1 MAALNP
7 ENTPEQTPEPVQA
20 PEPIT
25 DEKKREKLNI
35 AMGNLSKEEMIYLIN
50 LLDMQPL
57 PQEKKKHFFYSV
69 NKVLV
74 LIKNGK
80 FPIIERD
87 EKGKIKTDKKGKKKI
102 TLLKNYKGITLRERN
117 MIRNNIANLFL
128 DTADKDFQNPFY
140 YTYNADGKKTVSLLM
155 TNKSQIIK
163 RIMYTVTDQKR
174 LQMIILHNFRNLVEP
189 FRGFHFDR
197 SNKRGGKRKT
207 KKGARKKRK
216 KKTKKRKK

>member
-35 AMGNLSKEEMIYLIN
+35 AMGNLSKKEMIYLIN

-57 PQEKKKHFFYSV
+57 PQEKKKKFFYSV

-80 FPIIERD
+80 FPIIE
-87 EKGKIKTDKKGKKKI
+87 TDKKGKKKI
-102 TLLKNYKGITLRERN
+102 TLLKNYQGITLRERI

-128 DTADKDFQNPFY
+128 DTADPEFRNPFY
-140 YTYNADGKKTVSLLM
+140 YNYTDGKKTRSLLM
-155 TNKSQIIK
+155 TDKGQIIN
-163 RIMYTVTDQKR
+163 RIGHTVNDQKR
-174 LQMIILHNFRNLVEP
+174 LQMIILHNFRNLIEP
-189 FRGFHFDR
+189 FRGFRFPPR
-197 SNKRGGKRKT
+197 RT
-207 KKGARKKRK
+207 KKNGGRKRRRKQK
-216 KKTKKRKK
+216 KKTKKRRRRRTKRRRRR

>member
-80 FPIIERD
+80 FPIIE
-87 EKGKIKTDKKGKKKI
+87 TDKKGKKKTI
-102 TLLKNYKGITLRERN
+102 LLKNYKGITLRERI

-128 DTADKDFQNPFY
+128 DTADPDFRNPFY
-140 YTYNADGKKTVSLLM
+140 YTYNDDGKKTSSLLM

-163 RIMYTVTDQKR
+163 RIMYIVTDQKR
-174 LQMIILHNFRNLVEP
+174 LQMLILHNFRNLIEP

>member
-7 ENTPEQTPEPVQA
+7 ENTPEQTPEPVQS

-25 DEKKREKLNI
+25 NEKKREKLNI

-50 LLDMQPL
+50 LLDMQAFPH
-57 PQEKKKHFFYSV
+57 EKKKHFFYSV

-80 FPIIERD
+80 FPIIE
-87 EKGKIKTDKKGKKKI
+87 TDKKGKKKTI
-102 TLLKNYKGITLRERN
+102 LLKNYKGITLRERI

-128 DTADKDFQNPFY
+128 DTADPDFRNPFY
-140 YTYNADGKKTVSLLM
+140 YNYTDGKKTLSLLM
-155 TNKSQIIK
+155 TNKSQIIS
-163 RIMYTVTDQKR
+163 RIMHIVTDQKR
-174 LQMIILHNFRNLVEP
+174 LQMIILHNFRNLIEP

>member
-80 FPIIERD
+80 FPIIE
-87 EKGKIKTDKKGKKKI
+87 TNKKGKKKMI
-102 TLLKNYKGITLRERN
+102 LLKNYKGITLRERI
-117 MIRNNIANLFL
+117 MIRNNIAKLFL
-128 DTADKDFQNPFY
+128 DTADPDFRNPFY

-155 TNKSQIIK
+155 TNKSQIIS
-163 RIMYTVTDQKR
+163 RIMHTVVDQKR
-174 LQMIILHNFRNLVEP
+174 LQMIILHNFRNLIEP

-197 SNKRGGKRKT
+197 SNKTHKRGGR
-207 KKGARKKRK
+207 RKRK
-216 KKTKKRKK
+216 KKTKKRRKTKRKRKK

>member
-1 MAALNP
+1 M
-7 ENTPEQTPEPVQA
+7 QA
-20 PEPIT
+20 VPH
-25 DEKKREKLNI
+25 
-35 AMGNLSKEEMIYLIN
+35 
-50 LLDMQPL
+50 
-57 PQEKKKHFFYSV
+57 EKKKHFFYSV

-80 FPIIERD
+80 FPIIE
-87 EKGKIKTDKKGKKKI
+87 TDKKGKKKTI
-102 TLLKNYKGITLRERN
+102 LLKNYKGITLRERI
-117 MIRNNIANLFL
+117 MIRNNIAKLFL
-128 DTADKDFQNPFY
+128 DTADPDFRNPFY

>member
-35 AMGNLSKEEMIYLIN
+35 AMGNLSKEEMLYLIN
-50 LLDMQPL
+50 LLDMQSL
-57 PQEKKKHFFYSV
+57 PQEKKKHFFYSL

-80 FPIIERD
+80 FPIIE
-87 EKGKIKTDKKGKKKI
+87 TDKKGKKKI
-102 TLLKNYKGITLRERN
+102 TLLKNYKGITLRERI

-128 DTADKDFQNPFY
+128 DTADPDFRNPFY
-140 YTYNADGKKTVSLLM
+140 YTYNADGKKTSSLLM
-155 TNKSQIIK
+155 TNKSQIIN
-163 RIMYTVTDQKR
+163 RIMHLVTNQER
-174 LQMIILHNFRNLVEP
+174 SQMIILHNFRNLIKP

>member
-7 ENTPEQTPEPVQA
+7 ENTPEQTPEPVQS

-25 DEKKREKLNI
+25 NEKKREKLNI

-50 LLDMQPL
+50 LLDMQAFPH
-57 PQEKKKHFFYSV
+57 EKKKHCFYSV

-80 FPIIERD
+80 FQIIE
-87 EKGKIKTDKKGKKKI
+87 TDKKGKKKTI
-102 TLLKNYKGITLRERN
+102 LLKNYKGITLRERI

-128 DTADKDFQNPFY
+128 DTADPDFRNPFY
-140 YTYNADGKKTVSLLM
+140 YTYNDDGKKTSSLLM

-174 LQMIILHNFRNLVEP
+174 LQMLILHNFRNLIEP
-189 FRGFHFDR
+189 FRGFHFNR
-197 SNKRGGKRKT
+197 SNKTGGKRKR
-207 KKGARKKRK
+207 RKQK
-216 KKTKKRKK
+216 KKTKKRRKTKKHRKRKK

>member
-20 PEPIT
+20 EEPIT

-80 FPIIERD
+80 FPIIE
-87 EKGKIKTDKKGKKKI
+87 TDKKGKKKTI
-102 TLLKNYKGITLRERN
+102 LLKNYKGITLRERI
-117 MIRNNIANLFL
+117 MIRNNIAKLFL
-128 DTADKDFQNPFY
+128 DTADPDFRNPFY

-174 LQMIILHNFRNLVEP
+174 LQMIILHNFRNLIEP

>member
-7 ENTPEQTPEPVQA
+7 ENTPEQTPEPVQT

-35 AMGNLSKEEMIYLIN
+35 AMGNLSKKEMIYLIN

-57 PQEKKKHFFYSV
+57 SQEKKKKFFYSV

-80 FPIIERD
+80 FPIIE
-87 EKGKIKTDKKGKKKI
+87 TDKKGKKKI
-102 TLLKNYKGITLRERN
+102 TLLKNYQGITLRERI

-128 DTADKDFQNPFY
+128 DTADKDFRNPFY
-140 YTYNADGKKTVSLLM
+140 YNYTDGKKTRSLLM
-155 TNKSQIIK
+155 TDKGQIIN
-163 RIMYTVTDQKR
+163 RIGHTVTDQKR
-174 LQMIILHNFRNLVEP
+174 LQMIILHNFRNLIEP
-189 FRGFHFDR
+189 FRGFRFPPR
-197 SNKRGGKRKT
+197 RT
-207 KKGARKKRK
+207 KKNGGRKRRRKQK
-216 KKTKKRKK
+216 KKTKKRRRRRTKRRRRR

>member
-35 AMGNLSKEEMIYLIN
+35 AMGNLSKKEMIYLIN

-57 PQEKKKHFFYSV
+57 PQEKKKQFFYAV

-80 FPIIERD
+80 F
-87 EKGKIKTDKKGKKKI
+87 KIKQTDEEGNEKT
-102 TLLKNYKGITLRERN
+102 TLLKNYKGGITRRERI

-128 DTADKDFQNPFY
+128 DTADPDFRNPFY
-140 YTYNADGKKTVSLLM
+140 YTYNADGKKTSSLLM

-174 LQMIILHNFRNLVEP
+174 LQMIILHNFRNLIEP

>member
-20 PEPIT
+20 EEPIT

-50 LLDMQPL
+50 LLDMQSL

-80 FPIIERD
+80 FPIIE
-87 EKGKIKTDKKGKKKI
+87 TDKKGKKKTI
-102 TLLKNYKGITLRERN
+102 LLKNYKGITLRERI
-117 MIRNNIANLFL
+117 MIRNNIAKLFL
-128 DTADKDFQNPFY
+128 DTADPDFRNPFY
-140 YTYNADGKKTVSLLM
+140 YTYNADGKKTSSLLM

-174 LQMIILHNFRNLVEP
+174 LQMIILHNFRNLIEP

>member
-7 ENTPEQTPEPVQA
+7 ENTPEQTPEPVQS

-25 DEKKREKLNI
+25 NEKKREKLNI

-50 LLDMQPL
+50 LLDMQAFPH
-57 PQEKKKHFFYSV
+57 EKKKHFFYSV

-80 FPIIERD
+80 FPIIE
-87 EKGKIKTDKKGKKKI
+87 TDKKGKKKTI
-102 TLLKNYKGITLRERN
+102 LLKNYKGITLRERI

-128 DTADKDFQNPFY
+128 DTADPDFRNPFY
-140 YTYNADGKKTVSLLM
+140 YNYTDGKKTLSLLM
-155 TNKSQIIK
+155 TNKSQIIS
-163 RIMYTVTDQKR
+163 RIMHIVTDQKR

>member
-20 PEPIT
+20 EEPIT

-80 FPIIERD
+80 FPIIE
-87 EKGKIKTDKKGKKKI
+87 TDKKGKKKKI
-102 TLLKNYKGITLRERN
+102 LLKNYKGITLRERI

-128 DTADKDFQNPFY
+128 DTADPDFRNPFY
-140 YTYNADGKKTVSLLM
+140 YTYNDDGKKTSSLLM

-163 RIMYTVTDQKR
+163 RIMYIVTDQKR
-174 LQMIILHNFRNLVEP
+174 LQMLILHNFRNLIEP

>member
-50 LLDMQPL
+50 LLDMQAVPH
-57 PQEKKKHFFYSV
+57 EKKKHFFYSV

-80 FPIIERD
+80 FPIIE
-87 EKGKIKTDKKGKKKI
+87 TNKKGKKKTI
-102 TLLKNYKGITLRERN
+102 LLKNYKGITLRERI

-128 DTADKDFQNPFY
+128 DTADPDFRNPFY
-140 YTYNADGKKTVSLLM
+140 YTYNADGKKTSSLLM

>member
-7 ENTPEQTPEPVQA
+7 ENTPEQTPEPVQS

-25 DEKKREKLNI
+25 NEKKREKLNI

-50 LLDMQPL
+50 LLDMQAL

-74 LIKNGK
+74 LIKNGR
-80 FPIIERD
+80 FPIIE
-87 EKGKIKTDKKGKKKI
+87 TNKKGKKKTI
-102 TLLKNYKGITLRERN
+102 LLKNYKGITLRERI

-128 DTADKDFQNPFY
+128 DTADPDFRNPFY
-140 YTYNADGKKTVSLLM
+140 YTYNADGKKTISLLM

>member
-25 DEKKREKLNI
+25 DEKKRERLNI

-57 PQEKKKHFFYSV
+57 PQEKKKNFFYSV

-80 FPIIERD
+80 FPIIE
-87 EKGKIKTDKKGKKKI
+87 TNKKGKKKTI
-102 TLLKNYKGITLRERN
+102 LLKNYKGITLRERI
-117 MIRNNIANLFL
+117 MIRNNIAKLFL
-128 DTADKDFQNPFY
+128 DTADPDFRNPFY
-140 YTYNADGKKTVSLLM
+140 YTYNADGKKTSSLLM

-174 LQMIILHNFRNLVEP
+174 LQMIILHNFRNLIEP

>member
-80 FPIIERD
+80 FPIIE
-87 EKGKIKTDKKGKKKI
+87 TDKKGKKKKI
-102 TLLKNYKGITLRERN
+102 LLKNYKGITLRERI

-128 DTADKDFQNPFY
+128 DTADPDFRNPFY
-140 YTYNADGKKTVSLLM
+140 YTYNDDGKKTSSLLM

-163 RIMYTVTDQKR
+163 RIMYIVTDQKR
-174 LQMIILHNFRNLVEP
+174 LQMLILHNFRNLIEP

>member
-35 AMGNLSKEEMIYLIN
+35 AMGNLSKKEMIYLIN

-57 PQEKKKHFFYSV
+57 SQEKKKKFFYSV

-80 FPIIERD
+80 FPIIE
-87 EKGKIKTDKKGKKKI
+87 TDKKGKKKI
-102 TLLKNYKGITLRERN
+102 TLLKNYQGITLRERI

-128 DTADKDFQNPFY
+128 DTADKDFRNPFY
-140 YTYNADGKKTVSLLM
+140 YNYTDGKKTRSLLM
-155 TNKSQIIK
+155 TDKGQIIN
-163 RIMYTVTDQKR
+163 RIGHTVNDQKR
-174 LQMIILHNFRNLVEP
+174 LQMIILHNFRNLIEP
-189 FRGFHFDR
+189 FRGFRFPPR
-197 SNKRGGKRKT
+197 RT
-207 KKGARKKRK
+207 KKNGGRKRRRKQK
-216 KKTKKRKK
+216 KKTKKRRRRRTKRRRRR

>member
-35 AMGNLSKEEMIYLIN
+35 AMGNLSKEEMTYLIN

-80 FPIIERD
+80 FPIIE
-87 EKGKIKTDKKGKKKI
+87 TDKKGKKKTI
-102 TLLKNYKGITLRERN
+102 LLKNYKGITLRERI

-128 DTADKDFQNPFY
+128 DTADPDFRNPFY
-140 YTYNADGKKTVSLLM
+140 YNYTDGKKTLSLLM
-155 TNKSQIIK
+155 TNKSQIIS
-163 RIMYTVTDQKR
+163 RIMHIVTDQKR
-174 LQMIILHNFRNLVEP
+174 LQMIILHNFRNLIEP

-197 SNKRGGKRKT
+197 SNKTHKRGGRRKR
-207 KKGARKKRK
+207 RKQK
-216 KKTKKRKK
+216 KKTKRRKTKRKRKK